1 MFTVQDLCQLLPKH
15 MTLSNC
21 KKKKLAQRSYSTKTK
36 HPLPQKTKQKR
47 ANRVVE

>member
-21 KKKKLAQRSYSTKTK
+21 KKKKTCSKKLFNQNKTPPPPKNKTKTS
-36 HPLPQKTKQKR
+36 
-47 ANRVVE
+47 